1 MRYILSILLLC
12 GLCAGAWAQPAE
24 KKPEPPPPPEFG
36 VAGKFRTQPTRIKP
50 TFYNPPAVSL
60 PHPFSPVAALR
71 QLYPGAGY
79 QIPHPKLPADTLQL
93 AEWSCPACPVKWVNG
108 WIPGQKLRFP
118 LTDDNQTQ
126 WHDTLAFTDDSGRQ
140 NIFISFATTPNMEG
154 EDFLPSGRYN
164 CAYMGLAWYR
174 NTGAE
179 WQLQAFSPVVGCFGA
194 FQTLPPLQWL
204 RLAPNRYACMLLNA
218 NGGPGQ
224 PYVADMYLIAA
235 EKRQFRVILQSAGVS
250 CTNDARIAYIPTIEP
265 GADAGAQGY
274 PPLRVR
280 VEGHCSRTLPAG
292 GDMRLMQEVQPH
304 LYHQG
309 ACHFSVVRTYQYT
322 KNQYQLTHTAT
333 EIDGQ

>member
-1 MRYILSILLLC
+1 
-12 GLCAGAWAQPAE
+12 
-24 KKPEPPPPPEFG
+24 
-36 VAGKFRTQPTRIKP
+36 
-50 TFYNPPAVSL
+50 
-60 PHPFSPVAALR
+60 
-71 QLYPGAGY
+71 
-79 QIPHPKLPADTLQL
+79 
-93 AEWSCPACPVKWVNG
+93 
-108 WIPGQKLRFP
+108 
-118 LTDDNQTQ
+118 
-126 WHDTLAFTDDSGRQ
+126 
-140 NIFISFATTPNMEG
+140 MEG

-194 FQTLPPLQWL
+194 FQTLPALQLL

-250 CTNDARIAYIPTIEP
+250 CTNDARIAYTPTIEP
-265 GADAGAQGY
+265 GTDAGAQGY

-322 KNQYQLTHTAT
+322 KNLYQLTHTAT